1 MTVQYVD
8 PFGRFRWIRL
18 MFLWRGGI
26 FQVMWIELLTAI
38 SIATIALCIAY
49 AATQNKPEDWIFPAH
64 LCSLS
69 GILEFVANRF
79 QAAIGLMLGF
89 YTATCY
95 GRWTKVQQKEGD
107 VQRIINKAS
116 LRILYKTKEGSGN
129 DGLTSDEIRNIRT
142 ELVRLLNLSHAL
154 AIGQVYEGTSK
165 GSNQSLTYDSLL
177 DSGLLKQKERDWFL
191 DEKSDLRGAEYVA
204 PLAWFQDNINN
215 LVKQEAFQFNA
226 FTTEEFGSDILALQ
240 EALDDLVLS
249 TVEPVPLI
257 YTQLVQVAVRLYLVL
272 LLLGSIM

>member
-1 MTVQYVD
+1 
-8 PFGRFRWIRL
+8 
-18 MFLWRGGI
+18 
-26 FQVMWIELLTAI
+26 
-38 SIATIALCIAY
+38 
-49 AATQNKPEDWIFPAH
+49 
-64 LCSLS
+64 
-69 GILEFVANRF
+69 
-79 QAAIGLMLGF
+79 MLGF

-191 DEKSDLRGAEYVA
+191 DNERSSDLRGVEYVA

-240 EALDDLVLS
+240 EALDDLVFS
-249 TVEPVPLI
+249 VVEPVPLI

-272 LLLGSIM
+272 LLLGSIL